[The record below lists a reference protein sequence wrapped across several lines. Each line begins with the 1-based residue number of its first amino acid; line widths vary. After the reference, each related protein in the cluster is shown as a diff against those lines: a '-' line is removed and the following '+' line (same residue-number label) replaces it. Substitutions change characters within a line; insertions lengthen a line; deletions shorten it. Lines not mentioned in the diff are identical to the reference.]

1 MAVHKFH
8 IPVMG
13 IGFTIDTPIR
23 VAKYG
28 ISSVISLVDDFL
40 MEKMREFYCKKTNI
54 PFVAIGKSE
63 EDFRARRITSYLN
76 LIDNIVNKKFKE
88 LRASSFEK
96 GSEIIKYLEML
107 PDDSKLRHV
116 YNKMLQTKDLQT
128 KDNETI
134 KKMQNWLRENLLVG
148 SIDVNIM
155 TKLDKANFKGEKEL
169 SIEYNDGH
177 AALRGFALSD
187 LNSSIVLSAGINPR
201 LYGYMANFE
210 DFYPDDNGF
219 LKKRIILKVS
229 DYRSALTQGKF
240 LAKKGLW
247 VSEYRIES
255 GLNCGGHCF
264 ATEGYLLGPILEEF
278 KKHKEELIHLT
289 HELFVTALKNRN
301 KPFSDTPLYTK
312 ISVQGGI
319 SNSREQNFLFNYY
332 KVASTGWASPFLLV
346 PEVTNVDQTTLR
358 LLSNTKEED
367 LYLSNISPLGIPF
380 NTLKGNTKDEEKRVL
395 IEKGR
400 PGSACPKKILLSNK
414 EFTKQAICTASR
426 QYQNLKIKK
435 LEQESLDQDEHENL
449 FSKIVEKS
457 CICVGLGTAALLV
470 NNLDTTVEGN
480 GVSVCPGPNIAYFSR
495 LVSLQEMVAHIY
507 GRINILNENCRPNM
521 FVKELDMYVDYLRK
535 MVEESLK
542 PLREKQT
549 KYFKSFQNN
558 LQEGINYYKN
568 LFSTVIE
575 ESKSVKDK
583 LLAELEK
590 VEKELFCI
598 QF

>member
-1 MAVHKFH
+1 MTVHKFH

-13 IGFTIDTPIR
+13 IGFSIDTPIK

-40 MEKMREFYCKKTNI
+40 MEKMREFYCKKMNM

-63 EDFRARRITSYLN
+63 DDFRARRITSYLN
-76 LIDNIVNKKFKE
+76 LIDNIVKKKFKE

-116 YNKMLQTKDLQT
+116 YNKMLQTKN
-128 KDNETI
+128 NETV
-134 KKMQNWLRENLLVG
+134 KKMQNWLRENLFVG

-155 TKLDKANFKGEKEL
+155 TKLDKTNFNGEKEL
-169 SIEYNDGH
+169 SIEHNDGH

-187 LNSSIVLSAGINPR
+187 LNSSIVLSAGISPR
-201 LYGYMANFE
+201 LYSYMANFE
-210 DFYPDDNGF
+210 DFYPDENGF
-219 LKKRIILKVS
+219 LKKGITLKVS
-229 DYRSALTQGKF
+229 DYRSSLTQGKF

-247 VSEYRIES
+247 VSEYRVES

-289 HELFVTALKNRN
+289 HELFVTALKKRN
-301 KPFSDTPLYTK
+301 KPFPDTPLHTK
-312 ISVQGGI
+312 MTVQGGI
-319 SNSREQNFLFNYY
+319 SNSKEQDFLFDYY
-332 KVASTGWASPFLLV
+332 KVVSTGWASPFLLV

-367 LYLSNISPLGIPF
+367 LYLSNISPMGVPF
-380 NTLKGNTKDEEKRVL
+380 NTFKGNTKDEEKRVL
-395 IEKGR
+395 IERGT
-400 PGSACPKKILLSNK
+400 PGSACPKKILVLNK

-449 FSKIVEKS
+449 LSKIVEKS

-470 NNLDTTVEGN
+470 NNLDTTVEGK
-480 GVSVCPGPNIAYFSR
+480 GVSICPGPNIAYFSR

-535 MVEESLK
+535 TVEESLK
-542 PLREKQT
+542 PLREKQI

-558 LQEGINYYKN
+558 LQEGINYYRN

-590 VEKELFCI
+590 LEKELFCI

>member
-1 MAVHKFH
+1 MTVHKFH

-13 IGFTIDTPIR
+13 IGFSMDTPIK

-28 ISSVISLVDDFL
+28 ISSVISLVDDSL
-40 MEKMREFYCKKTNI
+40 MEKMREFYCKKMNI

-63 EDFRARRITSYLN
+63 DDFRARRITSYLN
-76 LIDNIVNKKFKE
+76 LIDNIVKKKFKE

-116 YNKMLQTKDLQT
+116 YNKMLQTKD
-128 KDNETI
+128 NETV
-134 KKMQNWLRENLLVG
+134 KKMQNWLRENLFVG

-155 TKLDKANFKGEKEL
+155 TKLDKTNFNGEKEL

-187 LNSSIVLSAGINPR
+187 LNSSIVLSAGINAR
-201 LYGYMANFE
+201 LYSYMANFE
-210 DFYPDDNGF
+210 DFYPDENGF
-219 LKKRIILKVS
+219 LKKGITLKVS

-247 VSEYRIES
+247 VSEYRVES

-289 HELFVTALKNRN
+289 HELFVTALKKRN

-312 ISVQGGI
+312 ITVQGGI
-319 SNSREQNFLFNYY
+319 SNSKEQDFLFDYY
-332 KVASTGWASPFLLV
+332 KVVSTGWASPFLLV

-358 LLSNTKEED
+358 LLSNTKGED
-367 LYLSNISPLGIPF
+367 LYLSDISPMGVPF
-380 NTLKGNTKDEEKRVL
+380 NTIKGNTKDEQKQVL
-395 IEKGR
+395 IERGT
-400 PGSACPKKILLSNK
+400 PGSACPKKILVLNK
-414 EFTKQAICTASR
+414 EFTKRAICTASH

-435 LEQESLDQDEHENL
+435 LEQESLDQDEYENL

-480 GVSVCPGPNIAYFSR
+480 GVSICPGPNIAYFSR

-535 MVEESLK
+535 TVEQSLK
-542 PLREKQT
+542 PLMEKQI

-590 VEKELFCI
+590 LEKELFCI

>member
-1 MAVHKFH
+1 MTVHKFH

-13 IGFTIDTPIR
+13 IGFSIDTPIR

-40 MEKMREFYCKKTNI
+40 MEKLREFYCKKMNM

-63 EDFRARRITSYLN
+63 DDFRARRITSYLN
-76 LIDNIVNKKFKE
+76 LIENIVKKKFKE

-116 YNKMLQTKDLQT
+116 YNKMLQTKD
-128 KDNETI
+128 NETV
-134 KKMQNWLRENLLVG
+134 KKMQNWLRENLFVG

-155 TKLDKANFKGEKEL
+155 TKLDKTNFNGEKEL
-169 SIEYNDGH
+169 SIEHNDGH

-187 LNSSIVLSAGINPR
+187 LNSSIVLSAGISPR
-201 LYGYMANFE
+201 LYSYMANFE
-210 DFYPDDNGF
+210 DFYPDENGF
-219 LKKRIILKVS
+219 LKKGITLKVS
-229 DYRSALTQGKF
+229 DYRSSLTQGKF

-289 HELFVTALKNRN
+289 HELFVTALKKRN
-301 KPFSDTPLYTK
+301 KPFPDTPLYTK
-312 ISVQGGI
+312 MTVQGGI
-319 SNSREQNFLFNYY
+319 SNSKEQDLLFDYY
-332 KVASTGWASPFLLV
+332 KVVSTGWASPFLLV

-367 LYLSNISPLGIPF
+367 LYLSSISPMGVPF

-395 IEKGR
+395 IERGT
-400 PGSACPKKILLSNK
+400 PGSACPKKILVLNT
-414 EFTKQAICTASR
+414 EFTKRAICTASR

-435 LEQESLDQDEHENL
+435 LEQESLDKDEYENL

-480 GVSVCPGPNIAYFSR
+480 GVSICPGPNIAYFSR

-535 MVEESLK
+535 TVEESLK
-542 PLREKQT
+542 PLREKQI
-549 KYFKSFQNN
+549 KYFRSFQNN
-558 LQEGINYYKN
+558 LQQGINYYKN

-583 LLAELEK
+583 LIAELEK
-590 VEKELFCI
+590 LEKELFCI

>member
-1 MAVHKFH
+1 MTVHKFH

-13 IGFTIDTPIR
+13 IGFSMDTPIK

-28 ISSVISLVDDFL
+28 ISSVISLVDDSL
-40 MEKMREFYCKKTNI
+40 MEKMREFYCKKMNI

-63 EDFRARRITSYLN
+63 DDFRARRITSYLN
-76 LIDNIVNKKFKE
+76 LIDNIVKKKFKE

-116 YNKMLQTKDLQT
+116 YNKMLQTKD
-128 KDNETI
+128 NETV

-155 TKLDKANFKGEKEL
+155 TKLDKTNFKGEKEL
-169 SIEYNDGH
+169 SIEHNDGH
-177 AALRGFALSD
+177 AALRGFGLSD

-201 LYGYMANFE
+201 LYSYMANFE
-210 DFYPDDNGF
+210 DFYPDENGF
-219 LKKRIILKVS
+219 LKKGITLKVS

-289 HELFVTALKNRN
+289 HELLVTALKKRN
-301 KPFSDTPLYTK
+301 KPFSDTPLLTK
-312 ISVQGGI
+312 ITVQGGI
-319 SNSREQNFLFNYY
+319 SNSKEQDFLFDYY
-332 KVASTGWASPFLLV
+332 KVVSTGWASPFLLV

-358 LLSNTKEED
+358 LLSNTKEEG
-367 LYLSNISPLGIPF
+367 LYLSSISPMGVPF
-380 NTLKGNTKDEEKRVL
+380 NTIKGNTKDEEKRVL
-395 IEKGR
+395 IERGT
-400 PGSACPKKILLSNK
+400 PGSACPKKILVLNK
-414 EFTKQAICTASR
+414 EFTKRAICTASR

-435 LEQESLDQDEHENL
+435 LEQESLDQDEHKNL
-449 FSKIVEKS
+449 LSKIVEKS

-470 NNLDTTVEGN
+470 NNLDTTVEGK
-480 GVSVCPGPNIAYFSR
+480 GVSICPGPNIAYFSR

-535 MVEESLK
+535 TVDESLK
-542 PLREKQT
+542 PLMEKQI

-590 VEKELFCI
+590 LEKELFCI

>member
-1 MAVHKFH
+1 MTVHKFH

-13 IGFTIDTPIR
+13 IGFSIDTPIK

-28 ISSVISLVDDFL
+28 ISSVISLVDDSL
-40 MEKMREFYCKKTNI
+40 MEKMREFYCKKMNM

-63 EDFRARRITSYLN
+63 EDIRARRITSYLN
-76 LIDNIVNKKFKE
+76 LIDNIVKKKFKE

-116 YNKMLQTKDLQT
+116 YNKMLQTKD
-128 KDNETI
+128 NETI
-134 KKMQNWLRENLLVG
+134 KKMQNWLRENLFVG

-155 TKLDKANFKGEKEL
+155 TKLDKANFNGKKEL

-187 LNSSIVLSAGINPR
+187 LNSSIVLSAGINAR
-201 LYGYMANFE
+201 LYSYMANFE
-210 DFYPDDNGF
+210 DFYPDENGF
-219 LKKRIILKVS
+219 LKKGIVLKVS

-312 ISVQGGI
+312 ITVQGGI
-319 SNSREQNFLFNYY
+319 SNSKEQDFLFNYY

-367 LYLSNISPLGIPF
+367 LYLSDISPMEIPF
-380 NTLKGNTKDEEKRVL
+380 NTIKGNTKDEQKQVL
-395 IEKGR
+395 IERGR
-400 PGSACPKKILLSNK
+400 PGSACPKKILISNK

-435 LEQESLDQDEHENL
+435 LKQESLDQDEYENL

-457 CICVGLGTAALLV
+457 CLCVGLGTAALLV

-480 GVSVCPGPNIAYFSR
+480 GVSICPGPNIAYFSR

-507 GRINILNENCRPNM
+507 GRINILNDNCRPNM

-535 MVEESLK
+535 TVEQSLK
-542 PLREKQT
+542 PLREKQI
-549 KYFKSFQNN
+549 KYFTSFQNN
-558 LQEGINYYKN
+558 LQDGINYYKS

-590 VEKELFCI
+590 LEKELFCI

>member
-1 MAVHKFH
+1 MTVHKFH

-13 IGFTIDTPIR
+13 IGFSMDTPIK

-28 ISSVISLVDDFL
+28 ISSVISLVDDSL
-40 MEKMREFYCKKTNI
+40 MEKMRGFYCKKMNM

-63 EDFRARRITSYLN
+63 DDFRARRITSYLN
-76 LIDNIVNKKFKE
+76 LIDNIVKKKFKE

-116 YNKMLQTKDLQT
+116 YNKMLQTKD
-128 KDNETI
+128 NETV
-134 KKMQNWLRENLLVG
+134 KKMQNWLRENLFVG

-155 TKLDKANFKGEKEL
+155 TKLDKANFNGGKEL
-169 SIEYNDGH
+169 SIEHNDGH

-187 LNSSIVLSAGINPR
+187 LNSSIVLSAGINAR
-201 LYGYMANFE
+201 LYSYMANFE
-210 DFYPDDNGF
+210 DFYPDENGF
-219 LKKRIILKVS
+219 LKKGIILKVS
-229 DYRSALTQGKF
+229 DYRSALTQGRF

-264 ATEGYLLGPILEEF
+264 ASEGYLLGPILEEF

-289 HELFVTALKNRN
+289 HELFVTALKKRN

-312 ISVQGGI
+312 ITVQGGI
-319 SNSREQNFLFNYY
+319 SNSKEQDFLFNYY

-346 PEVTNVDQTTLR
+346 PEVTNVDQTTLG
-358 LLSNTKEED
+358 LLTNTKGED

-380 NTLKGNTKDEEKRVL
+380 NTIKGNTKDEQKQVL
-395 IEKGR
+395 IERGR
-400 PGSACPKKILLSNK
+400 PGSACPKKLLISNT

-449 FSKIVEKS
+449 FSKIVEKA
-457 CICVGLGTAALLV
+457 CICVGLGTSALLV

-480 GVSVCPGPNIAYFSR
+480 GVSICPGPNLAYFSR
-495 LVSLQEMVAHIY
+495 VVSLQEMVAHIY
-507 GRINILNENCRPNM
+507 GRINILNDNCRPNM

-542 PLREKQT
+542 PLREKQI

-558 LQEGINYYKN
+558 LQDGINYYKN

-590 VEKELFCI
+590 LEKELFCI

>member
-1 MAVHKFH
+1 MTVHKFH

-13 IGFTIDTPIR
+13 IGFSMDTPIK

-28 ISSVISLVDDFL
+28 ISSVISLVDDSL
-40 MEKMREFYCKKTNI
+40 MEKMREFYCKKMNI

-63 EDFRARRITSYLN
+63 DDFRARRITSYLN
-76 LIDNIVNKKFKE
+76 LIDNIVKKKFKE

-116 YNKMLQTKDLQT
+116 YNKMLQTKD
-128 KDNETI
+128 NETV
-134 KKMQNWLRENLLVG
+134 KKMQNWLRENLFVG

-155 TKLDKANFKGEKEL
+155 TKLDKTNFNGEKEL

-187 LNSSIVLSAGINPR
+187 LNSSIVLSAGINAR
-201 LYGYMANFE
+201 LYSYMANFE
-210 DFYPDDNGF
+210 DFYPDENGF
-219 LKKRIILKVS
+219 LKKGITLKVS

-247 VSEYRIES
+247 VSEYRVES

-289 HELFVTALKNRN
+289 HELFVTALKKRN

-312 ISVQGGI
+312 ITVQGGI
-319 SNSREQNFLFNYY
+319 SNSKEQDFLFDYY
-332 KVASTGWASPFLLV
+332 KVVSTGWASPFLLV

-358 LLSNTKEED
+358 LLSNTKGED
-367 LYLSNISPLGIPF
+367 LYLSDISPMGVPF
-380 NTLKGNTKDEEKRVL
+380 NTIKGNTKDEQKQVL
-395 IEKGR
+395 IERGT
-400 PGSACPKKILLSNK
+400 PGSACPKKILVLNK
-414 EFTKQAICTASR
+414 EFTKRAICTASR
-426 QYQNLKIKK
+426 QYQNLRIKK
-435 LEQESLDQDEHENL
+435 LEQESLDQDEHEKL

-457 CICVGLGTAALLV
+457 CICVGLGTAVLLV

-480 GVSVCPGPNIAYFSR
+480 GVSICPGPNIAYFSR

-535 MVEESLK
+535 TVEQSLK
-542 PLREKQT
+542 PLMEKQI

-590 VEKELFCI
+590 LEKELFCI

>member
-1 MAVHKFH
+1 MTVHKFH

-13 IGFTIDTPIR
+13 IGFSMDTPIK

-28 ISSVISLVDDFL
+28 ISSVISLVDDSL
-40 MEKMREFYCKKTNI
+40 MEKMREFYCKKMNM

-63 EDFRARRITSYLN
+63 DDFRARRITSYLN

-107 PDDSKLRHV
+107 PDDSRLRHV
-116 YNKMLQTKDLQT
+116 YNKMLQTKD
-128 KDNETI
+128 NETV
-134 KKMQNWLRENLLVG
+134 KKMQNWLRENLFVG

-155 TKLDKANFKGEKEL
+155 TKLDKTNFNGEKEL
-169 SIEYNDGH
+169 SIEHNDGH

-187 LNSSIVLSAGINPR
+187 LNSSIVLSAGINAR
-201 LYGYMANFE
+201 LYSYMANFE
-210 DFYPDDNGF
+210 DFYPDENGF
-219 LKKRIILKVS
+219 LKKGITLKVS

-247 VSEYRIES
+247 VSEYRVES

-289 HELFVTALKNRN
+289 HELFVTALKKRN
-301 KPFSDTPLYTK
+301 KPFPDTPLYTK
-312 ISVQGGI
+312 MTVQGGI
-319 SNSREQNFLFNYY
+319 SNSKEQDFLFNYY
-332 KVASTGWASPFLLV
+332 KVVSTGWASPFLLV

-367 LYLSNISPLGIPF
+367 LYLSNISPMGVPF
-380 NTLKGNTKDEEKRVL
+380 NTFKGNTKDEEKRVL
-395 IEKGR
+395 IERGT
-400 PGSACPKKILLSNK
+400 PGSACPKKILISNK
-414 EFTKQAICTASR
+414 EFTKRAICTASR

-435 LEQESLDQDEHENL
+435 LEQESLDQGEHEKL

-480 GVSVCPGPNIAYFSR
+480 GVSICPGPNIAYFSR

-507 GRINILNENCRPNM
+507 GRINILNDNCRPNM

-542 PLREKQT
+542 PLREKQI

-590 VEKELFCI
+590 LEKELFCI